1 MSDEQRVPVW
11 SWRDAIRKA
20 TVPSLTKLVL
30 YTLSTY
36 LSDVGDGCYPSMRT
50 LMADTGLSN
59 KSLATHL
66 QNAADAGM
74 LAIRRTRKSD
84 GTLGRNIYLPR
95 FPDTCRLQTAPAD
108 MRPAHDEDEDDCLP
122 LHQVKEIHLD
132 ALHQVKEIP
141 SPGESGALHQVKE
154 IHSVKNSI
162 GNIQEKNSTPP
173 LPPAKRGARASEI
186 ESILND
192 AIAERPERQRVIDIA
207 LRRLVTTRR
216 LDAPSPPAAIRSI
229 ADWLM
234 AEALPDDALAAVCED
249 LLERRGYSVK
259 PSDIEAAIRAQ
270 AKAIANR
277 ATYNRPALDP
287 PRDPVVSQRTSALLE
302 ALSRLVHADVMA
314 TVCNDLRIEEQR
326 GEALTVSV
334 GRQAARSMID
344 LSYAAQL
351 RTAAQAVVPGVS
363 EVWVEVRRPAAH
375 RRAA

>member
-1 MSDEQRVPVW
+1 M
-11 SWRDAIRKA
+11 
-20 TVPSLTKLVL
+20 
-30 YTLSTY
+30 
-36 LSDVGDGCYPSMRT
+36 
-50 LMADTGLSN
+50 
-59 KSLATHL
+59 
-66 QNAADAGM
+66 
-74 LAIRRTRKSD
+74 
-84 GTLGRNIYLPR
+84 
-95 FPDTCRLQTAPAD
+95 
-108 MRPAHDEDEDDCLP
+108 
-122 LHQVKEIHLD
+122 
-132 ALHQVKEIP
+132 
-141 SPGESGALHQVKE
+141 
-154 IHSVKNSI
+154 
-162 GNIQEKNSTPP
+162 
-173 LPPAKRGARASEI
+173 
-186 ESILND
+186 
-192 AIAERPERQRVIDIA
+192 IDIA